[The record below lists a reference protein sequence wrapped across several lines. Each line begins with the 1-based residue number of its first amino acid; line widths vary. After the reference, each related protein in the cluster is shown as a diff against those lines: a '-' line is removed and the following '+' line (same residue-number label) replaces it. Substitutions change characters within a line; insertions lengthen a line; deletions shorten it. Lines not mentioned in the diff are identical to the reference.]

1 MGHEFPSPTAKAM
14 GHPTLRQH
22 GGRMYWAIRHG
33 GRIYSKTH
41 GKPQAPVRLLGGQEL
56 FLIGAPRFFFV
67 FLLGAKKNGRNG
79 GARFFSIVVKLVAA
93 I

>member
-1 MGHEFPSPTAKAM
+1 MSTR
-14 GHPTLRQH
+14 T
-22 GGRMYWAIRHG
+22 GRPELLG
-33 GRIYSKTH
+33 NTQSQ
-41 GKPQAPVRLLGGQEL
+41 PQAPVRLLGGQEL